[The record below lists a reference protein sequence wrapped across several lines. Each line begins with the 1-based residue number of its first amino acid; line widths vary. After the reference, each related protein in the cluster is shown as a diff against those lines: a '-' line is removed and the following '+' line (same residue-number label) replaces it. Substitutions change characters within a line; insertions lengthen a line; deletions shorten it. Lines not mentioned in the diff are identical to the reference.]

1 MENTPAFVDV
11 DTDNVHDN
19 THTFKYN
26 LNTAKAKKT
35 LYEGALRGHL
45 TRENKRTCI
54 NLSFSDGAFSQAV
67 LSAVNDMKN
76 GPKHF
81 VIGKEDVER
90 VSVES
95 RKELSGKYV
104 DTKLE
109 FKVNKEKIVIHV
121 YNTKQKMTI
130 QGKKFKWFVDLY
142 LEPFLKLK
150 IKNNIDE
157 IREINKKIINSF
169 DAKNDRISQED
180 VVNS

>member
-1 MENTPAFVDV
+1 
-11 DTDNVHDN
+11 
-19 THTFKYN
+19 
-26 LNTAKAKKT
+26 
-35 LYEGALRGHL
+35 
-45 TRENKRTCI
+45 
-54 NLSFSDGAFSQAV
+54 
-67 LSAVNDMKN
+67 MKN

-81 VIGKEDVER
+81 VVGKEDVER

-157 IREINKKIINSF
+157 IREINKKIINSLAQA
-169 DAKNDRISQED
+169 DH
-180 VVNS
+180 